1 MNARSRFL
9 ETLRFGRPDRVPF
22 YDHEIRADVLARW
35 RREGLPADVSAERF
49 FALDRWD
56 ILTVHED
63 PCLNVL
69 PIPEFRGHLR
79 TRADFER
86 LVAAYDPETPGRYP
100 PQWDEMVRGW
110 QSREYPVGITAW
122 RGMLQSLAVVGW
134 KRLEDVM
141 YGVYD
146 HPHLIDETMEHVTHF
161 MLSLI
166 EQGLRE
172 VRFDFAILAEPIA
185 SWHGPVVGP
194 KTYRRH
200 VLPGLRRVVDRLR
213 GAGID
218 IIVLQTH
225 GAVKPLIPLALE
237 AGVNTLW
244 IGSARAANLSCEDLR
259 KEFGRDLA
267 LIGGL
272 DVRALEKGSRA
283 IEREIMSVVP
293 PLLEQGGYVPMVD
306 ERVRSYISFRDY
318 AHYRELIRDLATGR

>member
-1 MNARSRFL
+1 MSPR
-9 ETLRFGRPDRVPF
+9 T
-22 YDHEIRADVLARW
+22 
-35 RREGLPADVSAERF
+35 
-49 FALDRWD
+49 
-56 ILTVHED
+56 
-63 PCLNVL
+63 CLNVL

-225 GAVKPLIPLALE
+225 GAVKPLIPLALDAVDRICARGE
-237 AGVNTLW
+237 SELRGLAEGVRSGPGTDRRTRCPRPGERQPRNRAGDHVR
-244 IGSARAANLSCEDLR
+244 RAAAPRAGRLCPHGRRASSLVHLVPRLR
-259 KEFGRDLA
+259 PLPGADPRPCDGQVTQF
-267 LIGGL
+267 
-272 DVRALEKGSRA
+272 LENRV
-283 IEREIMSVVP
+283 SV
-293 PLLEQGGYVPMVD
+293 
-306 ERVRSYISFRDY
+306 
-318 AHYRELIRDLATGR
+318 